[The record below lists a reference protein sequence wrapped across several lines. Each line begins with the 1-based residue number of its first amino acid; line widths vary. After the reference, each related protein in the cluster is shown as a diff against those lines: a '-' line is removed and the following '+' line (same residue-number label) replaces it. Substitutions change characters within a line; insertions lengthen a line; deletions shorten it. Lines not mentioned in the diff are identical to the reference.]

1 MLISQLVY
9 DDVVLVASSSTRTV
23 SSRLKIGRH
32 EGISK
37 SESMG
42 LSRKRVACSLPVG
55 GLKVLQCSF
64 MRERKVQWLIDR
76 WISKASSVMW
86 TLYQ

>member
-42 LSRKRVACSLPVG
+42 LSRKRVVCISPVG
-55 GLKVLQCSF
+55 GLT
-64 MRERKVQWLIDR
+64 KVQWLIDR
-76 WISKASSVMW
+76 WISTASSVMW
-86 TLYQ
+86 TLDQKQLT